1 LANPPED
8 TPQRIS
14 INFNDPRVITRLAT
28 PADERRGRAM
38 AAAKKNPQQ
47 LKNAPPQTLWETIKD
62 AFDFGSSEE
71 GDSFPSQ
78 VGRAVGYPAYDAIQ
92 RESLRRDGMSP
103 TQAAAEVAVN
113 RKKRVQQVREAQQ
126 YHAEQVADDDSR
138 QAPDAVHALA
148 HWAAKTAGAIGAD
161 ANPLYATPIGGES
174 ALARIGLMGGQTGL
188 TDAAGQGADLS
199 TGVRDEF
206 DPTQV
211 AEAAI
216 AGAALQGAGEGVAKG
231 VSSAVSKVK
240 GGRLIRAGAA
250 HPDYD
255 LLNNIIVG
263 DLEGGGTIAHPRVS
277 PKGARGPQ
285 QVMPDTARDP
295 GFGIRKSNGSAV
307 DDVRVG
313 KQYTAA
319 MLGKYGEPDLA
330 LAAYNWGPGNLDKA
344 LDKYG
349 QKWFEHAPRETQE
362 YVVKGMGKYI
372 ERKGS
377 GSTGGPV
384 RPMAPEDMANA
395 MNDTGM
401 KNAIT
406 GQDNIP
412 DEGIFPTDENGMAYD
427 PSFDEDFASGK
438 VDDMGNPSESD
449 TSNVVDLG
457 HVRENL
463 DRQKTRNLLDD
474 KIESAMHHEDAVLH
488 DESPMTLEEARG
500 NRETAEKMHEMLP
513 NDHPYKDKTASLV
526 DIWRNVEHT
535 IHERHTDNAKPL
547 REHLSDYIKKNLED
561 LDNSPDHKA
570 LRDIDSQWGD
580 AMAKL
585 KSGEISFDEY
595 DAAIKPLQAAHAAIL
610 KRMDTAHE
618 EHVRKRDTENQSH
631 DASTPTKPLDNT
643 GYEKHTPY
651 VGEPKAPANEG
662 RYEPRPE
669 GKTLHEYTDSEWKR
683 LSPEDKKALID
694 EDNDRIF
701 YGPANRDRNPPASSS
716 SLGQRQKGPNYKGP
730 EKPKGPED
738 HERPE
743 LRTEKKKVIDKL
755 GDLIDQSTPI
765 RREAEAQMS
774 FERKQRLAAAY
785 AAKKGTPGRE
795 GTRKALAALK
805 GEMSRPKIKPIADQF
820 SQSEI
825 DALHDGIWNSPALE
839 GYEPVR
845 AARALDL
852 LLHAGEVP
860 TPSDVALLARVM
872 PQKASVWKRLL
883 ENEEGSVP
891 DGAIKSAIVD
901 TLGITRTLKAS
912 FDVSA
917 PGRQGIFL
925 IGTKHWWADQKG
937 MFKSFVSEKE
947 FHELSEEIRN
957 RPTFDLMNKAG
968 LEITKPAEKASI
980 MDREEAFVSK
990 FAEKIPGVRQSER
1003 AYLAFLNKL
1012 RADVFDDFVKK
1023 GEVLGIDFVQE
1034 PEYLKSA
1041 AKFINAATG
1050 RGQVKWVGRNAELL
1064 SKGLFSPK
1072 LMASRLQLMNPMF
1085 YARLHP
1091 DVRGFAIKQG
1101 LIATSAMLSVMGL
1114 AAAAGASVEKDPR
1127 SSDFG
1132 KIVIGNTRFDVT
1144 GGFQPYVRFFAQ
1156 MIMGQQK
1163 SLKGVVRNIGP
1174 TLPLLRQAFPGQK
1187 QGAYKPTTRLDL
1199 LYRFMENKES
1209 PNFGE
1214 VTRLLRGT
1222 DPVGN
1227 KLTVGSELENLF
1239 APLIVSDTYHAMKD
1253 LGPLGIFT
1261 AVPNAFGIGVQTYTP
1276 KAKKA
1281 KSNDPYG
1288 FKDSSFN
1295 ASDKDFK

>member
-1 LANPPED
+1 
-8 TPQRIS
+8 
-14 INFNDPRVITRLAT
+14 
-28 PADERRGRAM
+28 
-38 AAAKKNPQQ
+38 
-47 LKNAPPQTLWETIKD
+47 
-62 AFDFGSSEE
+62 
-71 GDSFPSQ
+71 
-78 VGRAVGYPAYDAIQ
+78 
-92 RESLRRDGMSP
+92 
-103 TQAAAEVAVN
+103 
-113 RKKRVQQVREAQQ
+113 
-126 YHAEQVADDDSR
+126 
-138 QAPDAVHALA
+138 
-148 HWAAKTAGAIGAD
+148 
-161 ANPLYATPIGGES
+161 
-174 ALARIGLMGGQTGL
+174 
-188 TDAAGQGADLS
+188 
-199 TGVRDEF
+199 
-206 DPTQV
+206 
-211 AEAAI
+211 
-216 AGAALQGAGEGVAKG
+216 
-231 VSSAVSKVK
+231 
-240 GGRLIRAGAA
+240 
-250 HPDYD
+250 
-255 LLNNIIVG
+255 
-263 DLEGGGTIAHPRVS
+263 
-277 PKGARGPQ
+277 
-285 QVMPDTARDP
+285 
-295 GFGIRKSNGSAV
+295 
-307 DDVRVG
+307 
-313 KQYTAA
+313 
-319 MLGKYGEPDLA
+319 
-330 LAAYNWGPGNLDKA
+330 
-344 LDKYG
+344 
-349 QKWFEHAPRETQE
+349 
-362 YVVKGMGKYI
+362 
-372 ERKGS
+372 
-377 GSTGGPV
+377 
-384 RPMAPEDMANA
+384 MAPEDMANA

-412 DEGIFPTDENGMAYD
+412 DENVLDFPADY
-427 PSFDEDFASGK
+427 S
-438 VDDMGNPSESD
+438 SEAD
-449 TSNVVDLG
+449 IRNRDVPTEGPDNVVDLDN
-457 HVRENL
+457 VRQDL
-463 DRQKTRNLLDD
+463 DNQKTRNLLDE

-488 DESPMTLEEARG
+488 DESPITLEEARG
-500 NRETAEKMHEMLP
+500 NRETAEKMHAMLP
-513 NDHPYKDKTASLV
+513 DDHPYKDKTASLV

-535 IHERHTDNAKPL
+535 IHERNSELSRPEPIADKP
-547 REHLSDYIKKNLED
+547 
-561 LDNSPDHKA
+561 
-570 LRDIDSQWGD
+570 
-580 AMAKL
+580 
-585 KSGEISFDEY
+585 
-595 DAAIKPLQAAHAAIL
+595 
-610 KRMDTAHE
+610 
-618 EHVRKRDTENQSH
+618 VV
-631 DASTPTKPLDNT
+631 DNT

-651 VGEPKAPANEG
+651 VGETKTPANEG

-669 GKTLHEYTDSEWKR
+669 GKTLHQYGDKEWRK
-683 LSPEDKKALID
+683 LSPEDKKALIA

-701 YGPANRDRNPPASSS
+701 YGPANRDRNPPAASS

-730 EKPKGPED
+730 DKPKSPED

-743 LRTEKKKVIDKL
+743 LRTEKKVIVDKL

-785 AAKKGTPGRE
+785 AAKKATPGRE
-795 GTRKALAALK
+795 GTLKALAAMK

-901 TLGITRTLKAS
+901 TLGTTRTLKAS

-957 RPTFDLMNKAG
+957 RDTFDLMNKAG

-1072 LMASRLQLMNPMF
+1072 LMASRLQLMNPLF

-1163 SLKGVVRNIGP
+1163 SLKGIVRNIGP

-1187 QGAYKPTTRLDL
+1187 QGSYKPTTRLDI

-1214 VTRLLRGT
+1214 ITRLLRGT

-1281 KSNDPYG
+1281 KSSDPYG